1 MKENPPKTLKTFLGL
16 GRGFHYPPRT
26 LLLVWFLAQQPRA
39 GFKAHLRSFKILVF
53 SGPVAISL
61 EFYCFKA
68 YYNDDVLKFTNLAW
82 LVFSTTDKPERWT
95 ERKLPN
101 ADSLRVFFCLKN
113 PNLLR
118 IDVICSGFFK
128 FRIKLLKSIIILL
141 FCGSGLWIP
150 TVFFF
155 LYKTDLDQS
164 DKKTEIF
171 FLTDESE
178 CRTHME
184 YWHSFEILSNWWKFF
199 YVPVFLHL
207 YEQTIKNIP
216 RTVGNSGICIHRAQ
230 RRNLGISM
238 MQNNSGLFITIAIW
252 WWVIFTAPMSP
263 AASQMF

>member
-1 MKENPPKTLKTFLGL
+1 MI
-16 GRGFHYPPRT
+16 
-26 LLLVWFLAQQPRA
+26 
-39 GFKAHLRSFKILVF
+39 SILHNWQT
-53 SGPVAISL
+53 GKMDWKKP
-61 EFYCFKA
+61 
-68 YYNDDVLKFTNLAW
+68 
-82 LVFSTTDKPERWT
+82 PERWF
-95 ERKLPN
+95 
-101 ADSLRVFFCLKN
+101 SSFFFFVSKTQTYSESMSSARDFLNSVLNFLKASSY
-113 PNLLR
+113 
-118 IDVICSGFFK
+118 CC
-128 FRIKLLKSIIILL
+128 

-164 DKKTEIF
+164 DKKNWNF

-184 YWHSFEILSNWWKFF
+184 YWHSFEILSDWWKIFH
-199 YVPVFLHL
+199 VPVFLHL